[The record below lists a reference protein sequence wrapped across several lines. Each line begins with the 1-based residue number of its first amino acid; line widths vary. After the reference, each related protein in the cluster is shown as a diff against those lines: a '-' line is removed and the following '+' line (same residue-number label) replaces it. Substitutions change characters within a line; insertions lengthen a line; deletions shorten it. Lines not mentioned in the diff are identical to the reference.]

1 MSFTAFS
8 QPFKSPFE
16 IARQNAFHFFLP
28 RRPLPAALLSSPESP
43 VERDSLPFHAIP
55 GRDPYSLVVK
65 GTLKAV
71 KRVACIDVFA
81 ASR

>member
-43 VERDSLPFHAIP
+43 VERDVSLKGLQEVIYRFFHL
-55 GRDPYSLVVK
+55 DHDWLVSNTSDGK
-65 GTLKAV
+65 PL
-71 KRVACIDVFA
+71 
-81 ASR
+81 